1 MPLMPDSKVAKDR
14 YHVCLKTL
22 SRWDEK
28 PELKFP
34 APKVINNRKYRD
46 INELDAWDVAR
57 ALTETAKPT
66 PRGVAA
72 YDRLLVDAI
81 TAGLHAAGAALNNS
95 ALLAADLRQH
105 SFGIFGAALFLAT
118 LYRARG
124 TSDV

>member
-72 YDRLLVDAI
+72 EL
-81 TAGLHAAGAALNNS
+81 TAKSS
-95 ALLAADLRQH
+95 APVPL
-105 SFGIFGAALFLAT
+105 GK
-118 LYRARG
+118 
-124 TSDV
+124 TSDTASHAETEAT